1 MAAAAAAAAAA
12 YSRRRRTVWSIGVC
26 GWWWWIAVTT
36 TTTTTWPIMA
46 NAASSAWSLLSLL
59 LTHGSNNT
67 PSCRFGH
74 SICRRSRRMRIFP
87 AANRR
92 HHQPPQQPPD
102 AAPTTTTQRHLET
115 NTAVD
120 NIPLLMSSCSEDDIP
135 LCGGDVKEQSP
146 LELLRLLACGER
158 SLVHLPP
165 APPPLSTFSNVAA
178 TNNKNSACRNAASYW
193 RNEWEYEIDDDDD
206 GLFSFLETM
215 VLQQCRC
222 DALALQAAGF
232 GARAG
237 VVRDTSIIAA
247 DVSAATATAAT
258 ATATASSVVRPIRS
272 RVHQIWLQTP
282 TTTTLDNSNS
292 PISQLG
298 TMVGYMDARRALLQ
312 WLDRLRRSLNKTSRR
327 RRRSGS
333 SGSSCC
339 TGGDYDIPV
348 DNWLPHHLV
357 EASYVVYDANG
368 AYYDKHWDVPTTQQR
383 GDSTRPGRRQRAI
396 SVILYLGPFG
406 LADQDDDDD
415 DDEPPWSVADGGELR
430 IHGAQH
436 VRWLLQQDGDTSV
449 RNAAATT
456 TDSCGHGTAS
466 NDDEDLVVVQ
476 DLAPRPGTLVLFDS
490 ASVPHEVRPTA
501 QRGRVA
507 LVAWFG
513 TLS

>member
-1 MAAAAAAAAAA
+1 MAAAAAAAAA
-12 YSRRRRTVWSIGVC
+12 YSRRRRRTVWSIGVC
-26 GWWWWIAVTT
+26 GWWWIAV

-59 LTHGSNNT
+59 LLTHGSNNNN

-74 SICRRSRRMRIFP
+74 IICRRSRMMRIFP
-87 AANRR
+87 AANRH
-92 HHQPPQQPPD
+92 HHQPPQQQPD
-102 AAPTTTTQRHLET
+102 AAPTTTQRHLET

-120 NIPLLMSSCSEDDIP
+120 NIPLLMSSSCEDDIP

-158 SLVHLPP
+158 SLVHLP
-165 APPPLSTFSNVAA
+165 APPPLSTFSNGDA

-193 RNEWEYEIDDDDD
+193 RNEWEYDDDNDDDD

-237 VVRDTSIIAA
+237 VVRDTSIVSE
-247 DVSAATATAAT
+247 VSAATATD
-258 ATATASSVVRPIRS
+258 TASSLVRPIRS

-282 TTTTLDNSNS
+282 TTLDNSNS

-312 WLDRLRRSLNKTSRR
+312 WLDRLRRSLNEA

-333 SGSSCC
+333 SC
-339 TGGDYDIPV
+339 TDNYDIPV

-383 GDSTRPGRRQRAI
+383 GDSTGPGRRRRRQRAI

-406 LADQDDDDD
+406 LADQDDD